1 MNEARVPRLH
11 ECSLKPAAQDANKV
25 KNDYTAISRRLEQ
38 ILLRL
43 RHECQDYTSSL
54 KPAAQDAN

>member
-25 KNDYTAISRRLEQ
+25 KN
-38 ILLRL
+38 
-43 RHECQDYTSSL
+43 
-54 KPAAQDAN
+54 AAYGD